1 MFAPSQAGVV
11 VKLMTLAEKQD
22 LIRAFDS
29 GNLDITSLSRM
40 YGLPRQTVDDI
51 INVQAT
57 SIRRV
62 HPLVAGKSVNQCCSF
77 SYFP

>member
-1 MFAPSQAGVV
+1 MYAPSKEGALI
-11 VKLMTLAEKQD
+11 KFMTLAEKQD
-22 LIRAFDS
+22 IIRAFDS
-29 GNLDITSLSRM
+29 GITNITSLAEM

-57 SIRRV
+57 SIRTV

-77 SYFP
+77 SYFS